1 MPDAVMADIRMTE
14 ITYGSALAIEGYG
27 PGFFRV
33 GRHVLRGACL
43 VTPWNAG
50 PWGGLDDW
58 DAPLSLQ
65 GKIDVLIVGTGA
77 EIAHLPAD
85 FRAAFEGVGIGVEV
99 MNSPAAARTYNV
111 LLGEGRRIAVCLL
124 TV

>member
-33 GRHVLRGACL
+33 GRHVMRGACL

-85 FRAAFEGVGIGVEV
+85 FRAAFEGVGIGVEA

-124 TV
+124 PV

>member
-124 TV
+124 TD

>member
-1 MPDAVMADIRMTE
+1 MHDAVMADIRMTE

-50 PWGGLDDW
+50 PWGGLGDW

-85 FRAAFEGVGIGVEV
+85 FRAAFDGVGIGVEA

-124 TV
+124 PV